1 MATNGAPDA
10 FAPSDVLAA
19 VTTMRSGEQETKMKA
34 HAYLEQFQK
43 SVRCHQWPWEDDELT
58 YWL

>member
-19 VTTMRSGEQETKMKA
+19 VITMRSGEQETKKKA

-43 SVRCHQWPWEDDELT
+43 SVRCRRRM
-58 YWL
+58 